1 MYQLERRNGA
11 GRVLAAAGG
20 RWRRGFTLIELL
32 VVMVII
38 GIILSFVLLAASDA
52 ARRAEER
59 ATQTLI
65 AKLEAGLNDRL
76 DALIQ
81 NQPTPNYAHGYL
93 AGIYPGGT

>member
-1 MYQLERRNGA
+1 MWMSERYVQEQTMKTRRTEFA
-11 GRVLAAAGG
+11 RCDHH
-20 RWRRGFTLIELL
+20 RGFTLVELL

-65 AKLEAGLNDRL
+65 TKLEGGLNDRL
-76 DALIQ
+76 DALMQ
-81 NQPTPNYAHGYL
+81 NRPDANYAHGYM
-93 AGIYPGGT
+93 AAV